1 MVKERR
7 LKLEAEKRA
16 KTEEKLEADK
26 AKILRKRAQLRDEQD
41 RLTLANQLKQEQVR
55 LQLQNSA
62 LCNFKCPIPDETPMP
77 FVE

>member
-41 RLTLANQLKQEQVR
+41 RLTLANQLKQEQVW

-62 LCNFKCPIPDETPMP
+62 AVQLQVSEPRRDVNAIC
-77 FVE
+77 